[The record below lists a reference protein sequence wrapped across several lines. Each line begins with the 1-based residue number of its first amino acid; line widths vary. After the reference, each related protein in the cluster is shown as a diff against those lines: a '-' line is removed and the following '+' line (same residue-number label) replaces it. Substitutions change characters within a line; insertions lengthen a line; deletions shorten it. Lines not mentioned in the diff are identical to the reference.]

1 MTTEERINEALKY
14 LKNTDITTLEL
25 GKHVINDWLYINVQE
40 YMSKPLSECRFE
52 SHRKYVDI
60 QMMIN
65 GVEAIETCDIDK
77 LEGETEYSDEQD
89 VMFWKQKP
97 NQMRSV
103 ITNNAYVI
111 LYPQNAHMPCIAID
125 KPAKIRKLVAKVLI
139 SK

>member
-1 MTTEERINEALKY
+1 MTTEERINEALDY
-14 LKNTDITTLEL
+14 LKKTDITTLEL
-25 GKHVINDWLYINVQE
+25 GKHVINEWLYINVQE

-77 LEGETEYSDEQD
+77 LEIAEEYSDEND

-97 NQMRSV
+97 AQMRSV
-103 ITNNAYVI
+103 ITNNAYVV
-111 LYPQNAHMPCIAID
+111 LYPQNAHMPCIAVD
-125 KPAKIRKLVAKVLI
+125 KPSKVRKLVAKVLI
-139 SK
+139 CK